1 MDRRKFLGNTALFA
15 VPLMLKGIPVFA
27 GDGAL
32 NPLLQ
37 SLTTSAANCGKVL
50 VIIQLNGGN
59 DGLNMVIPVDKYAQ
73 LATARP
79 AVLIPEN
86 QTLALNGTTTTKL
99 HPSMV
104 KLKNLYNEGKVNF
117 VQGVSY
123 PNPNFSH
130 FQAQDI
136 WFTGETNTN
145 LATGTGW
152 LGRELDMAY
161 PGFPAGYPNSANPDP
176 VAIQIG
182 GTLPLSLQGQNINMA
197 YNAPNPTYLI
207 NVATA
212 NPAPAPVSD
221 YGTELTFL
229 RLMKEQS
236 NAYTARITAAYAAQQ
251 TLSTL
256 YPYTP
261 ANTYDDYL
269 ADQLKVVARLIGG
282 GLQTSVYVV
291 NHGYGFDSHV
301 DQVSTT
307 TTTGEHARNLKI
319 LSDAIAAFQD
329 DITLMGKANKVVGMT
344 FSEFGR
350 RVISND
356 SKGTDHGSGA
366 PVIFFGASVNGGI
379 SGTSPVLPT
388 VIDGDTQVPMQ
399 YDYRQLYATVMQ
411 QLFCMTAAQSQT
423 ILNGVYATLPLFN
436 ATVLPVEGIELTARW
451 EGSIAK
457 IMFEVFENETYEKFE
472 IERSTDSAAR
482 FAANKTLMGTNN
494 ATLATY
500 TYSEDR
506 VRANDVFYR
515 IKGTTKT
522 GKIVYS
528 NVVRLSNNKEQ
539 VLSVYPNP
547 VTNFTINV
555 EFIKAVNENVSFT
568 IFGTKGER
576 LFYNQINPK
585 GNKVVKIK
593 VPNYFSVH
601 TLYVLNITYGNT
613 VVNEKL
619 IFE

>member
-37 SLTTSAANCGKVL
+37 SLTLSAANCGKVL

-86 QTLALNGTTTTKL
+86 QTLSLNGSTTTKL

-123 PNPNFSH
+123 PNPNYSH

-136 WFTGETNTN
+136 WFTGSGSGTT
-145 LATGTGW
+145 TGSTGW

-161 PGFPAGYPNSANPDP
+161 PGFPAGYPNAANPDP
-176 VAIQIG
+176 IAIQIG

-236 NAYTARITAAYAAQQ
+236 NAYTTRISNAYASQQ

-256 YPYTP
+256 YPYSPTY
-261 ANTYDDYL
+261 NYDDYL
-269 ADQLKVVARLIGG
+269 AEQLKVVARLIGG

-301 DQVSTT
+301 DQVAST

-366 PVIFFGASVNGGI
+366 PVIFFGAGVNGGI
-379 SGTSPVLPT
+379 TGTSPVLPS
-388 VIDGDTQVPMQ
+388 VIDGNTQVPLQ
-399 YDYRQLYATVMQ
+399 YDYRQLYATIMQ
-411 QLFCMTAAQSQT
+411 QLFCMTAAQTQT
-423 ILNGVYATLPLFN
+423 ILNGIYAPLPLFN
-436 ATVLPVEGIELTARW
+436 ATVVPLEGIELKASW
-451 EGSIAK
+451 EGALAK
-457 IMFEVFENETYEKFE
+457 ITFDVFENETYEKFE
-472 IERSTDSAAR
+472 IEKSTDTNNR
-482 FAANKTLMGTNN
+482 FVSNKILQGTNN
-494 ATLATY
+494 ATLSTY
-500 TYSEDR
+500 TFSEDR
-506 VRANDVFYR
+506 IRANDVFYR
-515 IKGTTKT
+515 IKGITKT

-528 NVVRLSNNKEQ
+528 NIVRLNNKQ
-539 VLSVYPNP
+539 VQEISVFPNP
-547 VTNFTINV
+547 VTNFTINI
-555 EFIKAVNENVSFT
+555 EFAKTVNENVSFT

-576 LFYNQINPK
+576 LFYNQINPR
-585 GNKVVKIK
+585 GNKLIKIK
-593 VPNYFSVH
+593 VPDYFNVH
-601 TLYVLNITYGNT
+601 TLYLLNITYGDT
-613 VVNEKL
+613 IVNEKL